1 MTQKREVLQHLR
13 RTGTLTPL
21 EAIGVYGIFR
31 LAARINDL
39 RGDGY
44 SINTE
49 IRRDT
54 KGRSYASYSINP

>member
-13 RTGTLTPL
+13 RTGALTPL

-39 RGDGY
+39 RGDGH